1 LYIVLSTVAAT
12 SLLCCRFKNTRF
24 DVIGGAIYFLSVVS
38 LLPRCDLG
46 TSILEASTLQEA
58 LWGFI
63 GVYQRCWAT
72 IVMDSYLS
80 LATVLCLFFVTL
92 GFAKGGGVG
101 AVVGEQPRG
110 PETPGGKGAGVGV
123 AGGRSSSSGGNVL
136 GFGLGKRG
144 RGSVLGPLVTLRTG
158 GFTTQLL
165 VALVHCSV
173 HLMVAITLLLLLELG
188 VETCIR

>member
-1 LYIVLSTVAAT
+1 MLSC
-12 SLLCCRFKNTRF
+12 SFKNTRF

-38 LLPRCDLG
+38 LLPRCELG
-46 TSILEASTLQEA
+46 VSLLEASTPQEV

-63 GVYQRCWAT
+63 GVYQRCCAT

-80 LATVLCLFFVTL
+80 LATVLLLFFLIL

-101 AVVGEQPRG
+101 AVAGEQPRG
-110 PETPGGKGAGVGV
+110 PEMHVTKGTAA
-123 AGGRSSSSGGNVL
+123 AGGASSGHGRRSSSGGTIL
-136 GFGLGKRG
+136 GIGLGKNG

-165 VALVHCSV
+165 VAFVHCSV